1 MRMRGR
7 EKSAAV
13 MEVLLIGGLVLVWW
27 LASISGFRFE
37 RLFPSPWR
45 ILVTATDLIRDGVIF
60 SHLGYSLYEIFSG
73 LVIGASAGLAIGVAF
88 GASRSLGRIFEPVIA
103 SLAPVPK
110 IIIYPIFIW
119 FLGIGMASRVAMG
132 AVSTFFPMVIY
143 TASAVGQVRPIYL
156 EAARLLGASRFQTLF
171 SVYFPAMLPSLW
183 IGLRLGTAISVVSI
197 LLAETKL
204 SQKGL
209 GFLVIEYYNHFQI
222 VEMYSVLLLVFGM
235 AIGLNALF
243 AFLQNRIAAL
253 REN

>member
-1 MRMRGR
+1 MPDRQKR
-7 EKSAAV
+7 AAV
-13 MEVLLIGGLVLVWW
+13 IEAALIGGLLLLWW
-27 LASISGFRFE
+27 LASLSGFRFD

-45 ILVTATDLIRDGVIF
+45 IVVAASQLIRDGGIF

-73 LVIGASAGLAIGVAF
+73 LGIGAVAGLAIGVGL
-88 GASRSLGRIFEPVIA
+88 GASRTAGRIFEPVIA
-103 SLAPVPK
+103 ALAPVPK

-119 FLGIGMASRVAMG
+119 FLGIGVASRIAMG

-143 TASAVGQVRPIYL
+143 TASAVSQVRPIHL
-156 EAARLLGASRFQTLF
+156 EASRLLGASRLQTLLK
-171 SVYFPAMLPSLW
+171 VYFPAMLPSLW

-222 VEMYSVLLLVFGM
+222 VEMYSVLLLIFVT
-235 AIGLNALF
+235 AIALNAVF
-243 AFLQNRIAAL
+243 AWLQDRIAAL
-253 REN
+253 REK

>member
-1 MRMRGR
+1 MPNRQKR
-7 EKSAAV
+7 AAAIQAA
-13 MEVLLIGGLVLVWW
+13 LIGGLLLLWW
-27 LASISGFRFE
+27 LASLAGFRFD

-45 ILVTATDLIRDGVIF
+45 IVVAASRLIRDGGFF

-73 LVIGASAGLAIGVAF
+73 LGIGATAGIAAGIAL
-88 GASRSLGRIFEPVIA
+88 GASRTAGRIFEPLIA
-103 SLAPVPK
+103 ALAPVPK

-143 TASAVGQVRPIYL
+143 TASAVGGVRPIHL
-156 EAARLLGASRFQTLF
+156 EAARLLGASRLQALLK
-171 SVYFPAMLPSLW
+171 VYFPAMLPSLW

-209 GFLVIEYYNHFQI
+209 GFLVIEYYNHFQV
-222 VEMYSVLLLVFGM
+222 VEMYSVLLLIFLM
-235 AIGLNALF
+235 AMGLNAAF
-243 AFLQNRIAAL
+243 AWLQSRIPAL
-253 REN
+253 REK

>member
-1 MRMRGR
+1 MRGR
-7 EKSAAV
+7 QKSAAV
-13 MEVLLIGGLVLVWW
+13 IEAALIGGMVLVWW

-45 ILVTATDLIRDGVIF
+45 ILVTATDLIRDGGIF
-60 SHLGYSLYEIFSG
+60 SHLGYSLHEIFSG
-73 LVIGASAGLAIGVAF
+73 LGIGATAGLAAGIVL
-88 GASRSLGRIFEPVIA
+88 GASRTAGRIFEPVIA
-103 SLAPVPK
+103 ALAPVPK

-156 EAARLLGASRFQTLF
+156 ESSRLLGASRLQTLF
-171 SVYFPAMLPSLW
+171 KVYFPAMLPFLW

-222 VEMYSVLLLVFGM
+222 VEMYSVLLLVFAT
-235 AIGLNALF
+235 AIGLNAVF
-243 AFLQNRIAAL
+243 AWLQDRIAAL
-253 REN
+253 REK

>member
-1 MRMRGR
+1 MRGR
-7 EKSAAV
+7 QKRAAV
-13 MEVLLIGGLVLVWW
+13 IEALLIGGLVLAWW
-27 LASISGFRFE
+27 LASLSGFRFE

-45 ILVTATDLIRDGVIF
+45 ILVTATDLIRDGRIF
-60 SHLGYSLYEIFSG
+60 PHLGYSLYEIFSG
-73 LVIGASAGLAIGVAF
+73 LSIGATAGLAAGIVL
-88 GASRSLGRIFEPVIA
+88 GASRAAGRIFEPVIA
-103 SLAPVPK
+103 ALAPVPK

-143 TASAVGQVRPIYL
+143 TASAVGQVRPIHL
-156 EAARLLGASRFQTLF
+156 DAVRLLGASRLQTLF
-171 SVYFPAMLPSLW
+171 KVYFPAMLPSLW

-222 VEMYSVLLLVFGM
+222 VEMYSVLLLIFAT
-235 AIGLNALF
+235 AIGFNAGF
-243 AFLQNRIAAL
+243 AGLQDRVAAL
-253 REN
+253 REK

>member
-1 MRMRGR
+1 MRDGQ
-7 EKSAAV
+7 KKAAAI
-13 MEVLLIGGLVLVWW
+13 EALLIGGLVLAWW
-27 LASISGFRFE
+27 LAGVAGLGFE

-45 ILVTATDLIRDGVIF
+45 ILVTASDLIRDGGIF

-73 LVIGASAGLAIGVAF
+73 LGIGAVAGISAGVFL
-88 GASRSLGRIFEPVIA
+88 GASHTVGRLLEPVIA
-103 SLAPVPK
+103 ALAPVPK

-143 TASAVGQVRPIYL
+143 TASAVGQVRPIHL
-156 EAARLLGASRFQTLF
+156 EASRLLGASRIQTL
-171 SVYFPAMLPSLW
+171 SKVYFPAMLPSLW
-183 IGLRLGTAISVVSI
+183 VGLRLGTAISVVSI

-222 VEMYSVLLLVFGM
+222 VEMYSVLLLIFLA
-235 AIGLNALF
+235 AIALNAVF
-243 AFLQNRIAAL
+243 AWLQSRVAAL
-253 REN
+253 REK